1 MKIRMF
7 AFHSHL
13 ASARCQEIGNQ
24 SGKRL
29 NGSPFRLSF
38 LDTWLKESVG
48 KRISLCNSVESLCL
62 CGGITQ
68 KKSTTDTP
76 RSHKEAQSLFFPT
89 DSFSQVTPLSLF
101 DWKPLKRFS
110 LNFESPDTWLKPGVN
125 ESGCVL
131 HLKVSF

>member
-13 ASARCQEIGNQ
+13 ASARCREIGNQ
-24 SGKRL
+24 SGNRL

-68 KKSTTDTP
+68 KKSTTETP
-76 RSHKEAQSLFFPT
+76 RSHREAQSLFFR
-89 DSFSQVTPLSLF
+89 QTPSRAIRNYRLSSWGLR
-101 DWKPLKRFS
+101 PRLYANVRFA
-110 LNFESPDTWLKPGVN
+110 D
-125 ESGCVL
+125 
-131 HLKVSF
+131 